1 MIMLGNL
8 ICNAICRNQ
17 KGQIYFQFKIMKK
30 ISAFLQF
37 LLLDLLQFP
46 FIDLF
51 VLVFLVILKNL
62 VENRFFVLGLS
73 LLHYELLSFLTNGT
87 YIID

>member
-1 MIMLGNL
+1 
-8 ICNAICRNQ
+8 
-17 KGQIYFQFKIMKK
+17 MKK